1 MLMNDDRSIRQS
13 IAWLH
18 DTCAVIRATPAL
30 WRRWWPI
37 LCACEAEAARLEGT
51 VAHRPEVPTGT
62 LGAEVIDLAEWRR
75 RKSAARPWHELRTG
89 GVA

>member
-1 MLMNDDRSIRQS
+1 MLMNDDRSVRQN
-13 IAWLH
+13 IAWLR

-30 WRRWWPI
+30 WWWWPV
-37 LCACEAEAARLEGT
+37 LRACQAEAARLEGT
-51 VAHRPEVPTGT
+51 VAHRPGTPAGT

-75 RKSAARPWHELRTG
+75 RQGAARPWHEHRTG